1 MGRSYIGIWFAG
13 SGSMKCSLAIALL
26 LVSMNASAVEVIHL
40 ENDAIVLEVTP
51 AFGGRGLGFSLKE
64 RPNLL
69 KVGEAV
75 QTQPAPMVSAT
86 ADDIGYLGHDVWVG
100 PQEQWWM
107 QQTVNPVRRD
117 AKANW
122 PPDPYLAFGKTRIIE
137 RTPTR
142 LVLEGEDSPVSGVR
156 LRKTYE
162 LSASRADTV
171 EVQASARNIRD
182 TPVSWDLW
190 FNTRTP
196 GNTRVYV
203 PVAQRQDARVESS
216 TGDGIGPVASRVEG
230 GLFSFDRPPLPAGM
244 VARRGKAFLQ
254 PSAGWMAG
262 FSGGQLFVIRFP
274 LHSRDL
280 IHPAQGQVELY
291 LDDQADAG
299 KSLLEMEVHAPY
311 RTLAPGEEMQATESW
326 TALAYDGPDTRESH
340 AAFLCEVVAPQL
352 ALAGACGVD
361 EAESR

>member
-1 MGRSYIGIWFAG
+1 
-13 SGSMKCSLAIALL
+13 MKCSLAIALL
-26 LVSMNASAVEVIHL
+26 SVSMNTSAVEVMRL
-40 ENDAIVLEVTP
+40 ENASIALEVTP
-51 AFGGRGLGFSLKE
+51 ELGGRGLGFSLKGK
-64 RPNLL
+64 PSLL

-75 QTQPAPMVSAT
+75 QTQPAPAASAT
-86 ADDIGYLGHDVWVG
+86 GDDIAYLGHDVWVG
-100 PQEQWWM
+100 PQQQWWT
-107 QQTVNPVRRD
+107 QQHVNPARRE
-117 AKANW
+117 AKADW

-156 LRKTYE
+156 LRKTYA

-182 TPVSWDLW
+182 SPVSWDLW

-196 GNTRVYV
+196 GSTRVYV
-203 PVAQRQDARVESS
+203 PVAHPRDARVESS
-216 TGDGIGPVASRVEG
+216 TGPGIGPVASRVEG
-230 GLFSFDRPPLPAGM
+230 GLFSFQRSPLPAGM
-244 VARRGKAFLQ
+244 VARRGKVFLQ

-262 FSGGQLFVIRFP
+262 FSGGQLLVIRFP
-274 LHSRDL
+274 HHARDL

-291 LDDQADAG
+291 LDDQADPD

-311 RTLAPGEEMQATESW
+311 RTLAPGEQMQATESW

-340 AAFLCEVVAPQL
+340 AAFLCKVAAPQL
-352 ALAGACGVD
+352 SLAGACGEG
-361 EAESR
+361 EATPH

>member
-1 MGRSYIGIWFAG
+1 
-13 SGSMKCSLAIALL
+13 MKPTLTLASLL
-26 LVSMNASAVEVIHL
+26 LSAAAPMVDTIRM
-40 ENDAIVLEVTP
+40 ENQVVTLEVTP
-51 AFGGRGLGFSLKE
+51 ALGGRGLSFSLNGH
-64 RPNLL
+64 PNLL
-69 KVGEAV
+69 KVGEPLY
-75 QTQPAPMVSAT
+75 TLPPPAASAT
-86 ADDIGYLGHDVWVG
+86 SDDIGYLGHDVWVG

-107 QQTVNPVRRD
+107 QQTVNPARRD

-122 PPDPYLAFGKTRIIE
+122 PPDPYLAFGKTRVIDHS
-137 RTPTR
+137 PTR

-162 LSASRADTV
+162 LSALRADTV

-182 TPVSWDLW
+182 TQVSWDLW

-196 GNTRVYV
+196 GTTRVYV
-203 PVAQRQDARVESS
+203 PVAHRQDARVESS
-216 TGDGIGPVASRVEG
+216 TGSGIGPVASLVEG
-230 GLFSFDRPPLPAGM
+230 GLFSLDRPPLPAGM
-244 VARRGKAFLQ
+244 VARRGKVFLQ

-262 FSGGQLFVIRFP
+262 FSGKQLLVIRFP
-274 LHSRDL
+274 HHPRDL

-340 AAFLCEVVAPQL
+340 AAFLCDVVAPQL
-352 ALAGACGVD
+352 GLADACGAS
-361 EAESR
+361 EGSPR

>member
-1 MGRSYIGIWFAG
+1 
-13 SGSMKCSLAIALL
+13 MKTKNSSAI
-26 LVSMNASAVEVIHL
+26 EVIHL

-51 AFGGRGLGFSLKE
+51 AFGGRGLGFSLKG
-64 RPNLL
+64 RPSLL

-75 QTQPAPMVSAT
+75 QTQPAPTVSAT
-86 ADDIGYLGHDVWVG
+86 GDDIGYLGHDVWVG

-107 QQTVNPVRRD
+107 QQTVNPARRD

-122 PPDPYLAFGKTRIIE
+122 PPDPYLAFGKTRIVD
-137 RTPTR
+137 RSPTR

-156 LRKTYE
+156 LRKTYA

-182 TPVSWDLW
+182 TQVSWDLW

-196 GNTRVYV
+196 GDTRVYV
-203 PVAQRQDARVESS
+203 PVAHRQDARVESS
-216 TGDGIGPVASRVEG
+216 TGSGIGPVASRVEG
-230 GLFSFDRPPLPAGM
+230 GLFSFDRSPLPAGM
-244 VARRGKAFLQ
+244 VARRGKVFLQ

-262 FSGGQLFVIRFP
+262 FSGGQVFVIRFP
-274 LHSRDL
+274 YHSRDL

-291 LDDQADAG
+291 LDDQADPG

-311 RTLAPGEEMQATESW
+311 RTLAPGEEMQATETW
-326 TALAYDGPDTRESH
+326 TALAYDGPDTHESH
-340 AAFLCEVVAPQL
+340 AAFLCQVVAPQL
-352 ALAGACGVD
+352 ALTGACGES
-361 EAESR
+361 EARPR

>member
-1 MGRSYIGIWFAG
+1 
-13 SGSMKCSLAIALL
+13 MKPILTLATLL
-26 LVSMNASAVEVIHL
+26 LSAAAPLVDTVRL
-40 ENDAIVLEVTP
+40 ENQVVTLEVTP
-51 AFGGRGLGFSLKE
+51 ALGGRGLSFSLNGH
-64 RPNLL
+64 PNLL
-69 KVGEAV
+69 KVGEPLYKLPP
-75 QTQPAPMVSAT
+75 PAVSAT
-86 ADDIGYLGHDVWVG
+86 GDDIGYLGHDVWVG

-107 QQTVNPVRRD
+107 QQTVNPARRD

-122 PPDPYLAFGKTRIIE
+122 PPDPYLAFGKTRIID
-137 RTPTR
+137 RSPTR

-162 LSASRADTV
+162 LSAVRADTV
-171 EVQASARNIRD
+171 EVLASARNIRD

-196 GNTRVYV
+196 GDTRVYV
-203 PVAQRQDARVESS
+203 PVAHRQDARVESS
-216 TGDGIGPVASRVEG
+216 TGSGIGPVASRVEG
-230 GLFSFDRPPLPAGM
+230 GLFSFDHSPLSAGM
-244 VARRGKAFLQ
+244 VARRGKVFLQ

-262 FSGGQLFVIRFP
+262 FSGKQLFVIRFP
-274 LHSRDL
+274 HHSPDL

-311 RTLAPGEEMQATESW
+311 RALAPGEEMQATETW
-326 TALAYDGPDTRESH
+326 TALVYDGPDTRESH

-352 ALAGACGVD
+352 ALADACG
-361 EAESR
+361 ERKATPR

>member
-1 MGRSYIGIWFAG
+1 
-13 SGSMKCSLAIALL
+13 MKCSLAIALL
-26 LVSMNASAVEVIHL
+26 VVSVNASAVEVIRL
-40 ENDAIVLEVTP
+40 ENASVVLEVTP
-51 AFGGRGLGFSLKE
+51 ELGGRGLGFSLKG

-69 KVGEAV
+69 KIGEAV
-75 QTQPAPMVSAT
+75 QTQPAPTLSAT
-86 ADDIGYLGHDVWVG
+86 ADDIAYLGHDVWVG
-100 PQEQWWM
+100 PQEQWWVH
-107 QQTVNPVRRD
+107 QTVNPARRD

-142 LVLEGEDSPVSGVR
+142 LVLEGGDSPVSGVR
-156 LRKTYE
+156 LSKTYA

-196 GNTRVYV
+196 GSTRVYV
-203 PVAQRQDARVESS
+203 PVAHAGDARVESS
-216 TGDGIGPVASRVEG
+216 TGPGIVPVASQVEG
-230 GLFSFDRPPLPAGM
+230 GLFSFQRLPLPENT
-244 VARRGKAFLQ
+244 VARRGKVFLQ

-274 LHSRDL
+274 HHPRAL

-291 LDDQADAG
+291 LDDQADPDE
-299 KSLLEMEVHAPY
+299 SLLEMEVHAPY
-311 RTLAPGEEMQATESW
+311 RTLGPGKEMQASESW
-326 TALAYDGPDTRESH
+326 TALAYDGPDTRE
-340 AAFLCEVVAPQL
+340 AQVAFLCKVAAPQL
-352 ALAGACGVD
+352 ALRGACGD
-361 EAESR
+361 ASPPPH

>member
-1 MGRSYIGIWFAG
+1 TG
-13 SGSMKCSLAIALL
+13 LAIATLL
-26 LVSMNASAVEVIHL
+26 LSAAAPVVDSVRL
-40 ENDAIVLEVTP
+40 ENQVINLEVTP
-51 AFGGRGLGFSLKE
+51 ALGGRGLSFSLKG

-69 KVGEAV
+69 KVGEPLY
-75 QTQPAPMVSAT
+75 TLPPPAASAIG
-86 ADDIGYLGHDVWVG
+86 DDIGYLGHDVWVG
-100 PQEQWWM
+100 PQEQWWT
-107 QQTVNPVRRD
+107 QQTLNPARRG

-122 PPDPYLAFGKTRIIE
+122 PPDPYLAFGETRIID

-162 LSASRADTV
+162 LSGLRADTV

-196 GNTRVYV
+196 GSTRVYV
-203 PVAQRQDARVESS
+203 PVTHPRDARVESS
-216 TGDGIGPVASRVEG
+216 TGIGIGPIASRVEG

-262 FSGGQLFVIRFP
+262 FSGRQLFVIRFP
-274 LHSRDL
+274 HHPRDL

-311 RTLAPGEEMQATESW
+311 RTLAPGEEMHATESW
-326 TALAYDGPDTRESH
+326 TALAYDGPDTRE
-340 AAFLCEVVAPQL
+340 AQVAFLCEVAAPQL
-352 ALAGACGVD
+352 SLASTCD
-361 EAESR
+361 ETKATHP

>member
-1 MGRSYIGIWFAG
+1 
-13 SGSMKCSLAIALL
+13 MKCSLAIALL
-26 LVSMNASAVEVIHL
+26 VASVNASAVEIVRL

-51 AFGGRGLGFSLKE
+51 ELGGRGLGFSLKGK
-64 RPNLL
+64 PNLL

-75 QTQPAPMVSAT
+75 QTQPAPTLSAT
-86 ADDIGYLGHDVWVG
+86 ADDIAYLGHDVWVG

-107 QQTVNPVRRD
+107 HQTVNPARRD

-142 LVLEGEDSPVSGVR
+142 LVLEGGDSPVSGVR
-156 LRKTYE
+156 LRKTYA

-171 EVQASARNIRD
+171 KVQASARNIRD

-203 PVAQRQDARVESS
+203 PVARAEDARVESS
-216 TGDGIGPVASRVEG
+216 TGPGIVPVVSRIEG
-230 GLFSFDRPPLPAGM
+230 GLFSFERLPLPADM
-244 VARRGKAFLQ
+244 VARRGKVFLQ

-274 LHSRDL
+274 HHAREL
-280 IHPAQGQVELY
+280 IHPAQGQIEFY
-291 LDDQADAG
+291 LDDQADPE

-311 RTLAPGEEMQATESW
+311 RTLAPGEEMQASESW
-326 TALAYDGPDTRESH
+326 TALPYDGADTREAH
-340 AAFLCEVVAPQL
+340 AAFLCKVAAPQL
-352 ALAGACGVD
+352 SLTGACG
-361 EAESR
+361 EGETTPR

>member
-1 MGRSYIGIWFAG
+1 
-13 SGSMKCSLAIALL
+13 MKCSLAIALL
-26 LVSMNASAVEVIHL
+26 LISMNASAVEVIPL

-51 AFGGRGLGFSLKE
+51 AFGGRGLGFSLKG
-64 RPNLL
+64 RPSLL

-75 QTQPAPMVSAT
+75 QTQPAPIVSAT
-86 ADDIGYLGHDVWVG
+86 SDDIGYLGHDVWVG
-100 PQEQWWM
+100 PQEQWWV
-107 QQTVNPVRRD
+107 QQTVNPARRD

-122 PPDPYLAFGKTRIIE
+122 PPDPYLAFGTTRIIH
-137 RTPTR
+137 RSPTR

-156 LRKTYE
+156 LRKTFQ
-162 LSASRADTV
+162 LSALRADTV
-171 EVQASARNIRD
+171 EVQASARNVRD
-182 TPVSWDLW
+182 TQVSWDLW

-196 GNTRVYV
+196 GDTRVYV

-216 TGDGIGPVASRVEG
+216 TGSGIGPVAYRVEG
-230 GLFSFDRPPLPAGM
+230 GLFSFDRSPLAAGM

-262 FSGGQLFVIRFP
+262 FSGKQVLIIRFP
-274 LHSRDL
+274 HHSRDL

-311 RTLAPGEEMQATESW
+311 RTLAPGEEMQATETW
-326 TALAYDGPDTRESH
+326 TAFAYDGPDTRESH
-340 AAFLCEVVAPQL
+340 AAFLCKVVAPQL
-352 ALAGACGVD
+352 ALADACGKS
-361 EAESR
+361 ETTPR